1 MLDRF
6 NVSLGRWLG
15 IPVTLHWS
23 WVLFFLI
30 LLFQN
35 PAFALI
41 LCGVFFLVLLHELGH
56 CLAARYFLAPVHG
69 ITLYPIGGMA
79 NIQIP
84 WKPTP
89 ELVTA
94 LAGPAVN
101 VVLMPVLIGLGQS
114 YEFFANLVYYNIV
127 LLVFNLIPAF
137 PMDGGRVLRAL
148 LTYMLKDY
156 YKATLIAARVGQ
168 GVCGLFAV
176 IGLIYGHIMLVVIA
190 IFIAMAAKGELHMAR
205 VRSMEGEATPSDLLS
220 SAELMA
226 DVQRKLDN
234 LR

>member
-1 MLDRF
+1 MFDRF

-30 LLFQN
+30 SCLQS
-35 PAFALI
+35 PAFAMI
-41 LCGVFFLVLLHELGH
+41 LCGLFFLVLLHELGH
-56 CLAARYFLAPVHG
+56 CLAARYFQAPVHG
-69 ITLYPIGGMA
+69 ITLFPIGGVA

-101 VVLMPVLIGLGQS
+101 VVLMPVLLALGQIN
-114 YEFFANLVYYNIV
+114 EFFINLAYYNIV

-148 LTYMLKDY
+148 LTYMLKDHY
-156 YKATLIAARVGQ
+156 RATWIAARIGQ
-168 GVCGLFAV
+168 GICGLGAV
-176 IGLIYGHIMLVVIA
+176 IGLIHGHIMLVVIA
-190 IFIAMAAKGELHMAR
+190 IFIAFAAEAELSMAR
-205 VRSMEGEATPSDLLS
+205 VRSTTGDGDLAT

-226 DVQRKLDN
+226 EVQRKLDN